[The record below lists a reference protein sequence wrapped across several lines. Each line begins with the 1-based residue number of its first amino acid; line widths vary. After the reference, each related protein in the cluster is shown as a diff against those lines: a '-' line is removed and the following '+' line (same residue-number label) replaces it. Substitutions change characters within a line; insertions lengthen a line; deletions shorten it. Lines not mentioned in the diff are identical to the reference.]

1 MLSTDLP
8 KGFTM
13 VRGTG
18 KTMIAI
24 NRRIDLINRELV
36 PISSMD

>member
-1 MLSTDLP
+1 
-8 KGFTM
+8 M

-18 KTMIAI
+18 KTVVAI

-36 PISSMD
+36 PTSSMA